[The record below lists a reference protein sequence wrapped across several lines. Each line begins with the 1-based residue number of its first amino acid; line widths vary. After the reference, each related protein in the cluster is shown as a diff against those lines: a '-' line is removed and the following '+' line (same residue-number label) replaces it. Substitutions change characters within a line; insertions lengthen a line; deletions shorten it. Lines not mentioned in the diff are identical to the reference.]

1 MPLTFHRVI
10 SAWSKCMN
18 DKDSSEIN
26 DLLSDDFVWQ
36 SAAPEHKTPSDD
48 KADKTETIEF
58 TLGADI
64 SMGDFNT
71 IYDGQEV
78 VSGTHSAI
86 IDGTEKVVFCLGRL
100 TDDGTKVKSWRHLSG
115 DYPTD

>member
-1 MPLTFHRVI
+1 MSLTFHRVI

-36 SAAPEHKTPSDD
+36 SAAPEHKTASDD

-86 IDGTEKVVFCLGRL
+86 IDGTEKVVFCLGYL